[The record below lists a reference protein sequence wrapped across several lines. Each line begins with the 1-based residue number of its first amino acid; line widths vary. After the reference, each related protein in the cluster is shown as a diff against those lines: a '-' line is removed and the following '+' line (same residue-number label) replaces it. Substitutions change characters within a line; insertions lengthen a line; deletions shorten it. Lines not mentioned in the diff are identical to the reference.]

1 MTDKPIFEAVFGGAW
16 PHLPPVFKAHYANRP
31 FSSDMVQ
38 VDGLMKV
45 ELSALAKAL
54 SPLMRLTKA
63 LVPQSGDDIPV
74 TVTFSSEPDDNGF
87 RFDRAFRFPG
97 RKPYHFRSRM
107 VAAGEGDIIEW
118 MPSGIGWH
126 ARYGFDGEK
135 VTMHHRGYNLRVFG
149 VSLPVPLEW
158 LIGRGYA
165 EERAI
170 DDAQFEMYMD
180 LRHAWFGRIY
190 AYSGTFTVTSMRLS

>member
-31 FSSDMVQ
+31 FSNDKVQ

-63 LVPQSGDDIPV
+63 LVPQSGENIPV
-74 TVTFSSEPDDNGF
+74 TVIFSSEPDGDGF
-87 RFDRAFRFPG
+87 RFDREFRFPE

-135 VTMHHRGYNLRVFG
+135 VTMHHRGYKVRVFG
-149 VSLPVPLEW
+149 VLLPFPLEW

-180 LRHAWFGRIY
+180 LRHVWFGRIY
-190 AYSGTFTVTSMRLS
+190 AYSGTFTVTDMRLS

>member
-1 MTDKPIFEAVFGGAW
+1 VTDKPIFEAVFGDAW

-31 FSSDMVQ
+31 FSTDTVQ

-45 ELSALAKAL
+45 ELSGFAKAL
-54 SPLMRLTKA
+54 APLMRLTRA
-63 LVPQSGDDIPV
+63 LVPQSGDNIPV
-74 TVTFSSEPDDNGF
+74 TVTFNSEPDGNGF
-87 RFDRAFRFPG
+87 RFDRAFKFPG
-97 RKPYHFRSRM
+97 RKPYNFRSRM

-135 VTMHHRGYNLRVFG
+135 VTMHHRGYKVRMLG
-149 VSLPVPLEW
+149 LELPVPLEW

-170 DDAQFEMYMD
+170 DDVQFEMYMD